1 MMMFKTSIA
10 AVCMTAASFVLA
22 QPQVVDRNIPPK
34 GNAASSQTVAQPSSD
49 SVAEMYYQMQVL
61 QQEVLQL
68 RGMVEEQAFEI
79 KKLKQQRLDDYVD
92 LDRRISQ
99 LSAGGVSSGAVSVSP
114 SPGGSNTSSANEAI
128 SATAKPDE
136 MKHYRSAMNLVLKK
150 QDYDGAIASLEEHLR
165 LFPNGRFSANAQYW
179 LGEVYIQKEDLNAAR
194 DAFKKLLLN
203 YSDHPKVPDAEYKL
217 GVVYHKLGDM
227 GMAKTMLNKVA
238 ATDTSA
244 AKLARDYLKANLS
257 N

>member
-1 MMMFKTSIA
+1 MLKSTIA
-10 AVCMTAASFVLA
+10 AVCLTAASFVLA
-22 QPQVVDRNIPPK
+22 QPQVVDRKIPPK
-34 GNAASSQTVAQPSSD
+34 GNSASVQTAAQPASD

-99 LSAGGVSSGAVSVSP
+99 LNSSGASSAGSSAASASQSSSTSRSTTTP
-114 SPGGSNTSSANEAI
+114 SNTP
-128 SATAKPDE
+128 AKPNE

-150 QDYDGAIASLEEHLR
+150 QDYDGAISSLEEHLR

-179 LGEVYIQKEDLNAAR
+179 LGEVHIQKNETR
-194 DAFKKLLLN
+194 I
-203 YSDHPKVPDAEYKL
+203 
-217 GVVYHKLGDM
+217 
-227 GMAKTMLNKVA
+227 
-238 ATDTSA
+238 
-244 AKLARDYLKANLS
+244 
-257 N
+257 

>member
-1 MMMFKTSIA
+1 MMLKTSIA
-10 AVCMTAASFVLA
+10 AVLLTAASFVLA
-22 QPQVVDRNIPPK
+22 QPQVVDRKIPPK
-34 GNAASSQTVAQPSSD
+34 GTSSQPAAQPASD

-99 LSAGGVSSGAVSVSP
+99 VGSGGGASASAANTSAAP
-114 SPGGSNTSSANEAI
+114 SPATSSSNTSSTAA
-128 SATAKPDE
+128 AKPNE

-150 QDYDGAIASLEEHLR
+150 QDYDGAITSLEEHLR
-165 LFPNGRFSANAQYW
+165 LYPNGRFSANAQYW
-179 LGEVYIQKEDLNAAR
+179 LGEVYIQKGDLNASR

-203 YSDHPKVPDAEYKL
+203 YPDHAKVPDAEYKL

-238 ATDTSA
+238 STDASA
-244 AKLARDYLKANLS
+244 AKLARDYLKANLA